1 MEDDVGAILTDP
13 STDTTEVYVLP
24 KGFKNKEVMKY
35 NSTQDFIDGKLETT
49 FQLPFP
55 WTGTGHVVYAG
66 CLYYISHVKNKI
78 VRYDFQARRMRKQ
91 NEISDA
97 LMGDECVYE
106 NNEHSEIELAFD
118 ETGLWASYCQNGTH
132 GNIVL
137 SRLDMYT
144 LERKRTYHSTMHK
157 NWMVNSFIA
166 CGKFYGLRK
175 WFCHIAC

>member
-1 MEDDVGAILTDP
+1 
-13 STDTTEVYVLP
+13 
-24 KGFKNKEVMKY
+24 
-35 NSTQDFIDGKLETT
+35 
-49 FQLPFP
+49 
-55 WTGTGHVVYAG
+55 
-66 CLYYISHVKNKI
+66 
-78 VRYDFQARRMRKQ
+78 MRKQ
-91 NEISDA
+91 NEIADA
-97 LMGDECVYE
+97 LMGEECTYE

-175 WFCHIAC
+175 GPKLVIIIIYSVRNICSVLV

>member
-1 MEDDVGAILTDP
+1 
-13 STDTTEVYVLP
+13 
-24 KGFKNKEVMKY
+24 
-35 NSTQDFIDGKLETT
+35 
-49 FQLPFP
+49 
-55 WTGTGHVVYAG
+55 
-66 CLYYISHVKNKI
+66 
-78 VRYDFQARRMRKQ
+78 MRKQ

-97 LMGDECVYE
+97 LMGEECTYE

-175 WFCHIAC
+175 GTNPMHLQKAPVELYFRDKVYDCDELGTEVPSSSY